1 MIRAK
6 DLAAKLGVS
15 AATVSLVLNDKP
27 GICDDTRRELR
38 KRIVEMGYGY
48 MLKTPEPAAAADDS
62 LEAATD
68 GKSKIAKGA
77 KGRAAQSQTAK
88 GKVAFVIYPVCKECG
103 DTASFYAQVME
114 GASAY
119 LQENGYEM
127 LVYHVKPECGC
138 TLSCLA
144 DKDVIGV
151 IVQKPCLEKIDVAE
165 LWGMKLPFVMLD
177 TYYTDE
183 EISSVSVNNEQGV
196 YKLIRHLREQGH
208 SRIGYI
214 SCGLERATFDERKGY
229 YYMLLSQLGLPYSA
243 DWSVPLRD
251 EGKLSQLLA
260 DPEGPTAYLTDNDI
274 IAWKAIQKIR
284 ACGYQVP
291 QQIAVTGFE
300 DHSLGLLSDPQ
311 LTTIHVPYADL
322 GREAARVLLTKI
334 KRQSTEPDVSVKVE
348 LGVELVVRESTASGV
363 MKA

>member
-6 DLAAKLGVS
+6 DLAARLGVS

-27 GICDDTRRELR
+27 GICEDTRRELR

-48 MLKTPEPAAAADDS
+48 MLATPETSADGGFDHPA
-62 LEAATD
+62 EGEIQN
-68 GKSKIAKGA
+68 GKL
-77 KGRAAQSQTAK
+77 AQ
-88 GKVAFVIYPVCKECG
+88 GKLAFAIYPVCKECG
-103 DTASFYAQVME
+103 DTSAFYSQIME

-119 LQENGYEM
+119 LQERGYEIM
-127 LVYHVKPECGC
+127 VYHVKPESGC
-138 TLSCLA
+138 TLANLS
-144 DKDVIGV
+144 DKGVMGV
-151 IVQKPCLEKIDVAE
+151 IVQKPCLEESDVAE
-165 LWGMKLPFVMLD
+165 LWDMKLPFVMLD

-196 YKLIRHLREQGH
+196 YKLIRHLREQGN

-214 SCGLERATFDERKGY
+214 SCGLERASFDERRGY
-229 YYMLLSQLGLPYSA
+229 YYMLLSQLGLPYQQE
-243 DWSVPLRD
+243 WSVPLRD
-251 EGKLSQLLA
+251 EEKLRKVLS
-260 DPEGPTAYLTDNDI
+260 DPEGPTAFLTDNDI
-274 IAWKAIQKIR
+274 IAWKAIRKIR

-291 QQIAVTGFE
+291 GQIAVTGFE

-334 KRQSTEPDVSVKVE
+334 SRQSAEPDVPVKVE
-348 LGVELVVRESTASGV
+348 LGVELVERESTV
-363 MKA
+363 KK

>member
-48 MLKTPEPAAAADDS
+48 MLKTPEPATIPSVKEKAG
-62 LEAATD
+62 ATGNNTNGD
-68 GKSKIAKGA
+68 
-77 KGRAAQSQTAK
+77 TAK

-103 DTASFYAQVME
+103 DTATFYAQVME

-119 LQENGYEM
+119 LQEKGYEM
-127 LVYHVKPECGC
+127 MVYHVKPECGC
-138 TLSCLA
+138 TLSCLSE
-144 DKDVIGV
+144 KDVIGV
-151 IVQKPCLEKIDVAE
+151 IVQKPCLEEIDVAE

-229 YYMLLSQLGLPYSA
+229 YYMLLAQLGLPYRA
-243 DWSVPLRD
+243 EWSVPLRD
-251 EGKLSQLLA
+251 EEKLKQVLS
-260 DPEGPTAYLTDNDI
+260 DPEGPTAFLTDNDI

-284 ACGYQVP
+284 TCGYQVP

-334 KRQSTEPDVSVKVE
+334 DRQGAEPDVPVKVE

-363 MKA
+363 LKA

>member
-6 DLAAKLGVS
+6 DLAAKLSVS

-48 MLKTPEPAAAADDS
+48 MLATPEPV
-62 LEAATD
+62 EAGQEPGT
-68 GKSKIAKGA
+68 GEN
-77 KGRAAQSQTAK
+77 AK
-88 GKVAFVIYPVCKECG
+88 GKIAFVIYPVCKECG
-103 DTASFYAQVME
+103 DTSSFYAQVME

-138 TLSCLA
+138 TLACLTE
-144 DKDVIGV
+144 KDVKGV
-151 IVQKPCLEKIDVAE
+151 IVQKPCLEEIDVAE
-165 LWGMKLPFVMLD
+165 LWSLKLPFVMLD

-183 EISSVSVNNEQGV
+183 EISSVSVNNEQGI
-196 YKLIRHLREQGH
+196 YKLIRHLKEQGH

-229 YYMLLSQLGLPYSA
+229 YYMLLAQMGLPYCA
-243 DWSVPLRD
+243 EWSVPLSD
-251 EGKLSQLLA
+251 EVRLKQVLA
-260 DPEGPTAYLTDNDI
+260 DPKGPTAFLTDNDI

-300 DHSLGLLSDPQ
+300 DHSLGLLSEPQ

-322 GREAARVLLTKI
+322 GREAARVLMAKVC
-334 KRQSTEPDVSVKVE
+334 RREAEADVPVKVE
-348 LGVELVVRESTASGV
+348 LGVELVVREST
-363 MKA
+363 MKK

>member
-38 KRIVEMGYGY
+38 KRIVDMGYGY
-48 MLKTPEPAAAADDS
+48 MLKTPEKKADEAAAERKAAK
-62 LEAATD
+62 EAAD
-68 GKSKIAKGA
+68 RK
-77 KGRAAQSQTAK
+77 RF
-88 GKVAFVIYPVCKECG
+88 AFVIYPVCKECG
-103 DTASFYAQVME
+103 DTASFYTQVME

-119 LQENGYEM
+119 LQEKGYEM
-127 LVYHVKPECGC
+127 MVYHVKPECGC
-138 TLSCLA
+138 TLACLA
-144 DKDVIGV
+144 EKEVMGV
-151 IVQKPCLEKIDVAE
+151 IVQKPCLEMVDVAE
-165 LWGMKLPFVMLD
+165 LQSMKLPFVMLD
-177 TYYTDE
+177 TYYTNA

-196 YKLIRHLREQGH
+196 YKLIRHLQEQGH
-208 SRIGYI
+208 ERIGYI

-229 YYMLLSQLGLPYSA
+229 YYMLLSQLGLPYHS
-243 DWSVPLRD
+243 DWSVPLGD
-251 EGKLSQLLA
+251 EERLRRVME
-260 DPEGPTAYLTDNDI
+260 DTEGPTAFLTDNDI

-284 ACGYQVP
+284 TCGYQVP
-291 QQIAVTGFE
+291 EQIAVTGFE

-334 KRQSTEPDVSVKVE
+334 ARSDAESDVPVKVE
-348 LGVELVVRESTASGV
+348 LGVELVVRESTAYRVG
-363 MKA
+363 K

>member
-38 KRIVEMGYGY
+38 KRIVKMGYGY
-48 MLKTPEPAAAADDS
+48 MLKTPEPAAAAADAS
-62 LEAATD
+62 AAA
-68 GKSKIAKGA
+68 GAQGESAKGQA
-77 KGRAAQSQTAK
+77 VQSKPAQGRL
-88 GKVAFVIYPVCKECG
+88 AFVIYPVCKECG
-103 DTASFYAQVME
+103 DTSTFYAQVME

-138 TLSCLA
+138 TLSRLP
-144 DKDVIGV
+144 DKDVMGV
-151 IVQKPCLEKIDVAE
+151 IVQKPCLEEIDVAE

-196 YKLIRHLREQGH
+196 YKLIRHLQEQGH

-229 YYMLLSQLGLPYSA
+229 YYMLLSQLGLPYRPE
-243 DWSVPLRD
+243 WSVPLRD
-251 EGKLSQLLA
+251 EEKLSQLLA

-291 QQIAVTGFE
+291 QQIVVTGFE

-311 LTTIHVPYADL
+311 LTTIHVPYANL

-334 KRQSTEPDVSVKVE
+334 KRQSTEPDVPVKVE
-348 LGVELVVRESTASGV
+348 LGVELVVRESTV
-363 MKA
+363 KK

>member
-48 MLKTPEPAAAADDS
+48 MLKTPEPGMAAAAVPRKS
-62 LEAATD
+62 AT
-68 GKSKIAKGA
+68 SHLQAE
-77 KGRAAQSQTAK
+77 K
-88 GKVAFVIYPVCKECG
+88 GKIAFVIYPVCKECG
-103 DTASFYAQVME
+103 DTSSFYTQVME

-119 LQENGYEM
+119 LQEKGYEM
-127 LVYHVKPECGC
+127 MMYHVKPECGC
-138 TLSCLA
+138 DLADLA
-144 DKDVIGV
+144 DKGVMGV
-151 IVQKPCLEKIDVAE
+151 IVQKPCLEEIDVAK

-229 YYMLLSQLGLPYSA
+229 YYMLLAQQGLPYSA
-243 DWSVPLRD
+243 DWSVPLSD
-251 EGKLSQLLA
+251 EEKLRRVLE
-260 DPEGPTAYLTDNDI
+260 DPAGPTAFLTDNDI

-284 ACGYQVP
+284 TCGYQVP

-334 KRQSTEPDVSVKVE
+334 SRTGTEPDVPMKVE
-348 LGVELVVRESTASGV
+348 LGVELVVRESSICR
-363 MKA
+363 K

>member
-48 MLKTPEPAAAADDS
+48 MLKTPEPDEVQETKPQGKSARGAAAQDS
-62 LEAATD
+62 TVK
-68 GKSKIAKGA
+68 GKIAFA
-77 KGRAAQSQTAK
+77 
-88 GKVAFVIYPVCKECG
+88 IYPVCKECG
-103 DTASFYAQVME
+103 DTSSFYAQVME

-119 LQENGYEM
+119 LQKKGYEM
-127 LVYHVKPECGC
+127 LVYHVMPG
-138 TLSCLA
+138 SSLA
-144 DKDVIGV
+144 SLVDKDVMGV
-151 IVQKPCLEKIDVAE
+151 IVQKPCLEEIDVAE

-177 TYYTDE
+177 TYYTNE

-208 SRIGYI
+208 SRIGYM

-229 YYMLLSQLGLPYSA
+229 YYMLLAQLGLPYSA
-243 DWSVPLRD
+243 DWSVPLSD
-251 EGKLSQLLA
+251 EDKLRRVLE
-260 DPEGPTAYLTDNDI
+260 DPEGPTAFLTDNDI

-284 ACGYQVP
+284 NCGYQVP

-334 KRQSTEPDVSVKVE
+334 ARGDAESDVSVKVE
-348 LGVELVVRESTASGV
+348 LGVELVVRESTAC
-363 MKA
+363 KK